1 MTSRGSASLL
11 NFFIFNSTY
20 GTREGEEEKKVMFY
34 FPDDADIDTKVKNIG
49 LAEAIV
55 QFASTFSDL
64 PCQSVHTQ
72 KTRQLFL
79 EPEKDF
85 WMAMTVSLPFKEKTK
100 DGQPY
105 TEYREDDVQD
115 SVFEAVLNLAYR
127 MFKLFN
133 GTLYH
138 ILQRADGDIQSL
150 KQRLEHFYNKYLLT
164 LKLSQCDL
172 LDVFNGIHFLPL
184 DKNTY
189 LRIQC
194 FINRLEATF
203 TMVKYTA
210 FLYNDK
216 LVWSGLEQED
226 MRTMYQYLITSLFPT
241 YLAQE
246 HQGGNQTRPQ
256 AQGPSQF
263 CKFMT
268 GPPDLTDE
276 KCMGKLPR
284 VFVSTETDNE
294 ECYLLVYRAMSATI
308 CMLINVKCALNVPIC
323 RKLDAMLA
331 PQMTKLASDIKE
343 QHYQRAPPPS
353 LADPMF
359 KYIYFNH
366 MNLAQQ
372 TTVHMDLQKRAGIN
386 IPQEIMRLLSDINA
400 DLTRSNHDGETIV
413 KTTSDFWV
421 VGKKSDSREFYVV
434 INQKNA
440 NLIEINEEVK
450 RLCTSHLNSV
460 FFLD

>member
-1 MTSRGSASLL
+1 
-11 NFFIFNSTY
+11 
-20 GTREGEEEKKVMFY
+20 MFY
-34 FPDDADIDTKVKNIG
+34 YPDETDIDSKVKSIG

-55 QFASTFSDL
+55 QFSSTFSDI

-72 KTRQLFL
+72 KTRQVFL

-85 WMAMTVSLPFKEKTK
+85 WMTMTVSLPFKEKTK
-100 DGQPY
+100 ENQNY
-105 TEYREDDVQD
+105 VEYRGDDVQD
-115 SVFEAVLNLAYR
+115 SVLDVVLSLAYR

-133 GTLYH
+133 GTFYH
-138 ILQRADGDIQSL
+138 ILQRTEGDVQAL
-150 KQRLEHFYNKYLLT
+150 KQRLDHFYTKYLQT

-172 LDVFNGIHFLPL
+172 LDIFNGIHFLPL

-194 FINRLEATF
+194 FINRLEASF
-203 TMVKYTA
+203 PMVKYTA

-226 MRTMYQYLITSLFPT
+226 MRTMYQYLTTSLLPT
-241 YLAQE
+241 YMNQE
-246 HQGGNQTRPQ
+246 LQGANQ
-256 AQGPSQF
+256 AKSGSSQF
-263 CKFMT
+263 CNFLT
-268 GPPDLTDE
+268 GPQDLSDD
-276 KCMGKLPR
+276 KSMGKLPR
-284 VFVSTETDNE
+284 VFVNTEEDNE
-294 ECYLLVYRAMSATI
+294 ECYLLVYRAMSATM
-308 CMLINVKCALNVPIC
+308 CMLISVKCALTVPVC

-343 QHYQRAPPPS
+343 QHYQRAAPPS
-353 LADPMF
+353 STDPMF
-359 KYIYFNH
+359 KFIYFNH

-386 IPQEIMRLLSDINA
+386 IPQEIMRLLIDING
-400 DLTRSNHDGETIV
+400 DLSRSIHDGETIV

-421 VGKKSDSREFYVV
+421 VGKKSDSREFYVI

-450 RLCTSHLNSV
+450 RLCSSHLNSV

>member
-1 MTSRGSASLL
+1 MAARGSAGLL
-11 NFFIFNSTY
+11 NFFIFNSKY
-20 GTREGEEEKKVMFY
+20 GAREGEEEKKIMFY
-34 FPDDADIDTKVKNIG
+34 FPEEVDIDTKVKNVG

-55 QFASTFSDL
+55 QFTSTFSDL
-64 PCQSVHTQ
+64 PCQSIHMQ

-79 EPEKDF
+79 EPEPGF
-85 WMAMTVSLPFKEKTK
+85 WMAMTVSLPFKEKVK
-100 DGQPY
+100 DGQSY
-105 TEYREDDVQD
+105 IEYREDDVQD
-115 SVFEAVLNLAYR
+115 SVFAAVLNLAYK

-133 GTLYH
+133 GTFEH
-138 ILQRADGDIQSL
+138 TLQRGGGDVMCL
-150 KQRLEHFYNKYLLT
+150 KQRLELFYNKYLLT

-194 FINRLEATF
+194 FINQLEAAF
-203 TMVKYTA
+203 PMVKYTA

-216 LVWSGLEQED
+216 LVWSGLEQDD
-226 MRTMYQYLITSLFPT
+226 MRTMYLYLTTSLFPS
-241 YLAQE
+241 YMVQE
-246 HQGGNQTRPQ
+246 HQGGGQPRPH
-256 AQGPSQF
+256 AQGASQF
-263 CKFMT
+263 CRFMT
-268 GPPDLTDE
+268 GPPDLTDD
-276 KCMGKLPR
+276 KTMGKLPR
-284 VFVSTETDNE
+284 VFICTETENE

-308 CMLINVKCALNVPIC
+308 CMLINVKCPLNVPLC

-343 QHYQRAPPPS
+343 QHYQRAAPQS
-353 LADPMF
+353 TTDPMF

-372 TTVHMDLQKRAGIN
+372 TTVHLDLQKRAGIN
-386 IPQEIMRLLSDINA
+386 IPQEIMGLLGDINA
-400 DLTRSNHDGETIV
+400 DLTRSNTDGETIV

>member
-1 MTSRGSASLL
+1 MTSKGSIGLL
-11 NFFIFNSTY
+11 NFFIFNSKY
-20 GTREGEEEKKVMFY
+20 GPREGEEEKKIMFY
-34 FPDDADIDTKVKNIG
+34 SPEEADIDTKVKNIG
-49 LAEAIV
+49 LAEAIA
-55 QFASTFSDL
+55 QFSATFSEI

-72 KTRQLFL
+72 KTRQLL
-79 EPEKDF
+79 LQPEAGF
-85 WMAMTVSLPFKEKTK
+85 WVVMTVSHPFQEKTK
-100 DGQPY
+100 DGTPY
-105 TEYREDDVQD
+105 LEYREDDVQD
-115 SVFEAVLNLAYR
+115 SVFQAVLDLAYK

-133 GTLYH
+133 GTFEH
-138 ILQRADGDIQSL
+138 ILMRADGDVEVL
-150 KQRLEHFYNKYLLT
+150 KQRLEGFYNKYLLT
-164 LKLSQCDL
+164 LRLSQCDL

-203 TMVKYTA
+203 PFVKYTA

-216 LVWSGLEQED
+216 LVWSGLEQDD
-226 MRTMYQYLITSLFPT
+226 MRTLYQYLTTTLFPT
-241 YLAQE
+241 YMAQE
-246 HQGGNQTRPQ
+246 HQGGGQVKSQ
-256 AQGPSQF
+256 AVGASQY
-263 CKFMT
+263 CKFLT

-276 KCMGKLPR
+276 RSMGKLPR

-294 ECYLLVYRAMSATI
+294 EFYLLVYRAMSATI
-308 CMLINVKCALNVPIC
+308 CLLVNVKCPLNVPMC
-323 RKLDAMLA
+323 RKLDAMMA

-343 QHYQRAPPPS
+343 QHYQRAPPQS
-353 LADPMF
+353 AADPVY

-372 TTVHMDLQKRAGIN
+372 TTMHTDLQKQAGIT
-386 IPQEIMRLLSDINA
+386 IPQEIMRLLNDINA
-400 DLTRSNHDGETIV
+400 DLAQSNTDGETIV

-421 VGKKSDSREFYVV
+421 VGKKSDTREFYVV

-450 RLCTSHLNSV
+450 RLCTSHLNSI